1 MPINR
6 KVGRPPSQERL
17 LAIIETQNEIAASA
31 LDVDAV
37 MSLAVRRAQALI
49 GADAAVLELPENNEM
64 VWRGAS
70 GIAESLLGLRLP
82 LHDSFSGQ
90 CLESGEILNCA
101 EASQDPRVNKEA
113 CRRMGAVSILCVPV
127 RRVLR
132 PVGVLTVYSSSPSAF
147 QFTDERTLD
156 LLAGVIAAH
165 LNHAE
170 RVPPAAKESL
180 HDLLTGLP
188 NRRAFEQRLGSE
200 VARIRRHGGT
210 LALCLIDLDDFQ
222 EVNDTLGH
230 PVGDEVLRAVARR
243 LERVRG
249 EDIAFRVGG
258 DEFAV
263 IFSGIGETGAR
274 KAVRRLETAILSD
287 PGCGGVEISW
297 AVAEL
302 AGGDPAELL
311 AAAKAE
317 LRHTQRGRR
326 QTRDSFWSD

>member
-1 MPINR
+1 M
-6 KVGRPPSQERL
+6 GQPPTQERL

-31 LDVDAV
+31 LDLDAV
-37 MSLAVRRAQALI
+37 MTLVVRRAQTLI
-49 GADAAVLELPENNEM
+49 SAQAAVLELPEDREM
-64 VWRGAS
+64 VFRAAS
-70 GIAESLLGLRLP
+70 GAAEPLLGLRLP
-82 LHDSFSGQ
+82 LDDSFSGQ
-90 CLESGEILNCA
+90 CLRDGEILNC
-101 EASQDPRVNKEA
+101 SDSSNDSRVNREA

-127 RRVLR
+127 RRAIR
-132 PVGVLTVYSSSPSAF
+132 PVGVLTAYSSARGAF
-147 QFTDERTLD
+147 QYTEERTLD
-156 LLAGVIAAH
+156 LLAGVMAAH
-165 LNHAE
+165 LNRAE
-170 RVPPAAKESL
+170 RVPPIEREVL
-180 HDLLTGLP
+180 HDVLTGLP
-188 NRRAFEQRLGSE
+188 NRRAFEQRLGAE
-200 VARIRRHGGT
+200 VARVRRHGGP

-302 AGGDPAELL
+302 EGGDPAELL
-311 AAAKAE
+311 ATVKAD

-326 QTRDSFWSD
+326 PSRDSFWTD

>member
-1 MPINR
+1 M
-6 KVGRPPSQERL
+6 GRPPSQERL

-31 LDVDAV
+31 LELDAV
-37 MSLAVRRAQALI
+37 LTMVVRRAQALI
-49 GADAAVLELPENNEM
+49 GSDAAVLELPENQEM
-64 VWRGAS
+64 VYRAAS
-70 GIAESLLGLRLP
+70 GTAEPLLGLRLP
-82 LHDSFSGQ
+82 LNDSFSGQ
-90 CLESGEILNCA
+90 CLASGEILNCTD
-101 EASQDPRVNKEA
+101 ASKDPRVNREA
-113 CRRMGAVSILCVPV
+113 CRRMGAASILSVPV
-127 RRVLR
+127 RRVIR
-132 PVGVLTVYSSSPSAF
+132 PVGVLTVYSSIREAF
-147 QFTDERTLD
+147 HYADERTLD
-156 LLAGVIAAH
+156 LLAGVVAAH
-165 LNHAE
+165 LTHADN
-170 RVPPAAKESL
+170 VPPLAKESL
-180 HDLLTGLP
+180 HDVLTGLS

-200 VARIRRHGGT
+200 VARVRRHGGP
-210 LALCLIDLDDFQ
+210 LALCLIDLDEFQ
-222 EVNDTLGH
+222 EVNDTLGY

-263 IFSGIGETGAR
+263 IFSGIGEAGAR

-302 AGGDPAELL
+302 EGGDPAELL

-326 QTRDSFWSD
+326 HSRDSFWTD